1 MAIFFGPYSPSMA
14 QASVRGACGFVLV
27 AYSSLTPKSGY
38 VRVAGDPPA
47 TDEYAIQGARKPLK
61 G

>member
-1 MAIFFGPYSPSMA
+1 MSAILQLLKGN
-14 QASVRGACGFVLV
+14 
-27 AYSSLTPKSGY
+27 

-61 G
+61 E